1 MGWLT
6 TATATNKINI
16 SERVDVETASITFS
30 NSVIGWDR
38 SMSTVVYK
46 YVGMTEAATDTA
58 LAAINDP
65 PNGVYAVK
73 EREGAGGNYMLT
85 VTTVTYGAWGAV

>member
-6 TATATNKINI
+6 GHTAANKINI
-16 SERVDVETASITFS
+16 SERVDKEPASIAAAGGMT
-30 NSVIGWDR
+30 GWDR
-38 SMSTVVYK
+38 SVTNTVYH

-58 LAAINDP
+58 LTAINDP
-65 PNGVYAVK
+65 DNGVYAVK
-73 EREGAGGNYMLT
+73 QREGAGGNYMLV

>member
-6 TATATNKINI
+6 SHTSANKIVI
-16 SERVDVETASITFS
+16 SEREDKEPASIAAAGGVT
-30 NSVIGWDR
+30 GWDR
-38 SMSTVVYK
+38 TVTTTMYK

-58 LAAINDP
+58 LAALNDP
-65 PNGVYAVK
+65 ANGVYAVK
-73 EREGAGGNYMLT
+73 KREGAGGNYMLE